1 VRDAAAHPDKAV
13 RPSDVNAM
21 GLIDEILHFM
31 IGLYRRQVNPNI
43 IKDAYEYA
51 SAKHA
56 DVDLTMERLL
66 DHFPPLA
73 VDQGKL
79 TVKEYIASATDGV
92 PNRFIA
98 MEEMLLL
105 YISNENPALTNY
117 KELFD
122 DKPLREETPY
132 LDIITALDEFFR
144 SQPPLG
150 ALGLTL

>member
-1 VRDAAAHPDKAV
+1 MYEFHISRAARSLYQFDQSLFSLTGNVVFTSPRAAREFAERMNRVRDAAAHPDKAV

-56 DVDLTMERLL
+56 DVDLTMERFL

-73 VDQGKL
+73 VYQGKL
-79 TVKEYIASATDGV
+79 TVK
-92 PNRFIA
+92 
-98 MEEMLLL
+98 
-105 YISNENPALTNY
+105 
-117 KELFD
+117 
-122 DKPLREETPY
+122 
-132 LDIITALDEFFR
+132 
-144 SQPPLG
+144 
-150 ALGLTL
+150 